1 MSQFTRGT
9 KTIIP
14 IVHIELASVLLAGCS
29 STPESP
35 AVTDSTTPASS
46 SAPKADA
53 KLSAS
58 AYLAKMQT
66 DGRLSVM
73 TVANVDQYSQSICD
87 QIAATPTPEFVVGT
101 AIGLGLTAKDTPMR
115 NRVKFTLLVT
125 QYCTSFFP
133 RVVKIPPAS

>member
-87 QIAATPTPEFVVGT
+87 QIAATSNPDLIVGT
-101 AIGLGLTAKDTPMR
+101 AIGFALTAKDTPAR
-115 NRVKFTLLVT
+115 NREGFTLLVT
-125 QYCTSFFP
+125 QYCPSFLP
-133 RVVKIPPAS
+133 RVANMPPAS